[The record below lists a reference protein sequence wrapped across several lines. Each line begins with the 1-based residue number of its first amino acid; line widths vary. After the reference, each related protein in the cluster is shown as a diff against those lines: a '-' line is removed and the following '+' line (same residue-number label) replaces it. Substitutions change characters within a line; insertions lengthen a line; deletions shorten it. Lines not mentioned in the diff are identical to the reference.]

1 MTEEESAPE
10 PAQKSCEKAE
20 VQARSEQGW
29 QVLNAHR
36 ANKLALSIY
45 ESETLT
51 LDELRRRHADAPV
64 DEIVARM
71 VANG

>member
-1 MTEEESAPE
+1 MSEEASAPE
-10 PAQKSCEKAE
+10 PAQKKAEKAE
-20 VQARSEQGW
+20 AQARSEQGW
-29 QVLNAHR
+29 LVLHAHR